1 MLKRAALLLGTAAA
15 TCHCPTGAACDGNGT
30 VANRDGYWADPDAPD
45 EFKKCVPHRC
55 LSNYRCARGYAGRM
69 CASVERDFYAVSRFG
84 PYACPS
90 SNGGRALVAT
100 SCLLLVVLAF
110 VLLNQLVLP
119 KHPSLQICF
128 HAAQTVALLR
138 KITYDRD
145 FGQGEVRTPARL
157 AALLGDIA
165 LFDVG
170 LFKPT
175 CVASFGFAR
184 QLLLQLGVVVVG
196 ALVVFVPIYARIMK
210 QLKKDSTYRSFA
222 RVKASITDFY
232 KGDFGQEVF
241 TRLGKIFH
249 LVDVQWPL
257 LAYKA
262 LCAFRCDADGY
273 LASSP
278 SERCRVQ
285 NYALGVVCLLVFV
298 VPVPIILEVS
308 VRREYELRGGVHA
321 PHVQALFGWS
331 FRDLRPGRHAWR
343 NVKKVFY
350 LLLVAVAAI
359 VEGPA
364 IQLCCAI
371 LILAAASY
379 CQNTFRPYLG
389 WRLNALESLGCY
401 AAVAACALGVLGIED
416 NS

>member
-1 MLKRAALLLGTAAA
+1 MLKHAALAGLLLGTAAA
-15 TCHCPTGAACDGNGT
+15 TCHCPTGAACDNGT
-30 VANRDGYWADPDAPD
+30 VVNADGYWGEAGATT
-45 EFKKCVPHRC
+45 FHKCVPHRC
-55 LSNYRCARGYAGRM
+55 RAHFQCERGYSGRM
-69 CASVERDFYAVSRFG
+69 CASVERDFYQVSRFG

-90 SNGGRALVAT
+90 SNGGRALIAT
-100 SCLLLVVLAF
+100 SGLLLIVLAF

-119 KHPSLQICF
+119 KHPSLQLCF

-145 FGQGEVRTPARL
+145 FGQGNLQAPARL

-196 ALVVFVPIYARIMK
+196 AVVVFLPIYARILT
-210 QLKKDSTYRSFA
+210 QLKKDSSYRSFA
-222 RVKASITDFY
+222 RVKASIMDFY
-232 KGDFGQEVF
+232 KGDFGPEVF
-241 TRLGKIFH
+241 NGLGKIFH

-285 NYALGVVCLLVFV
+285 NYVLGVVCLLVFV
-298 VPVPIILEVS
+298 VPVPIISELTI
-308 VRREYELRGGVHA
+308 RREYELRGGVHA

-343 NVKKVFY
+343 NVKRLRW
-350 LLLVAVAAI
+350 LLLGAVAAL

-364 IQLCCAI
+364 VQLCTAI
-371 LILAAASY
+371 LILAAA
-379 CQNTFRPYLG
+379 CVEIIDAT
-389 WRLNALESLGCY
+389 SLP
-401 AAVAACALGVLGIED
+401 
-416 NS
+416 

>member
-1 MLKRAALLLGTAAA
+1 MLTRVALLLLLGNTYA
-15 TCHCPTGAACDGNGT
+15 TCHCPTGAACDNNGT
-30 VANRDGYWADPDAPD
+30 VVNLDDYWADPDDPH

-55 LSNYRCARGYAGRM
+55 RADFQCERGYSGRM
-69 CASVERDFYAVSRFG
+69 CARVSDGYYEVSRFG

-90 SNGGRALVAT
+90 TKAGRALVAT
-100 SCLLLVVLAF
+100 SGLLLVVLAF

-119 KHPSLQICF
+119 KHPSLQIGFF

-145 FGQGEVRTPARL
+145 FGQGSRAGGAARL

-184 QLLLQLGVVVVG
+184 QLLLQLGVVVIG
-196 ALVVFVPIYARIMK
+196 AFVVSVPIYARILT
-210 QLKKDSTYRSFA
+210 QLKKDAYYRSFA

-232 KGDFGQEVF
+232 KGEFGQEVF
-241 TRLGKIFH
+241 TGLGKIFH

-285 NYALGVVCLLVFV
+285 NYVLGIVCLLVFV
-298 VPVPIILEVS
+298 IPVPLIQEFTI
-308 VRREYELRGGVHA
+308 RREYELWGGVHA
-321 PHVQALFGWS
+321 PHVQVDGAALARLG
-331 FRDLRPGRHAWR
+331 A
-343 NVKKVFY
+343 
-350 LLLVAVAAI
+350 
-359 VEGPA
+359 GPA
-364 IQLCCAI
+364 LD
-371 LILAAASY
+371 
-379 CQNTFRPYLG
+379 P
-389 WRLNALESLGCY
+389 
-401 AAVAACALGVLGIED
+401 VLPAGRTGRRAR
-416 NS
+416 